1 MVIFKFTFFFCI
13 FCLVYHFL
21 TRKYLNPYKLYLI
34 FGKKGSGKST
44 LLTKL
49 AIQALK
55 SGKTVY
61 TTEYIPGTY
70 QISIDD
76 IGIYEFERNSV
87 LLVDEVGMKWDNR
100 KYKEFKDYHR
110 DFFKLQR
117 HYNLTVYL
125 FSQTFDVDKKIRD
138 LTDNMYLCKRVLR
151 VFSVARKIDR
161 TVVLNN
167 STAEAPSTIDENL
180 TFVPFFL
187 PGATRITFIPSWTKY
202 FDSFTVPQLQHKY
215 YQYIPLLEC
224 QKPRKERIKKLIGLS
239 DAELQELETD
249 VQQSFS
255 DAEELTDSTDI
266 SSLFSNTH

>member
-1 MVIFKFTFFFCI
+1 MVIFKFTFFFCL
-13 FCLVYHFL
+13 FCLVYHLL
-21 TRKYLNPYKLYLI
+21 TKKYLNLYKLYLI

-49 AIQALK
+49 AIQALR

-76 IGIYEFERNSV
+76 IGVYQFEPNSV

-138 LTDNMYLCKRVLR
+138 LTDNMFLCKRVLR

-187 PGATRITFIPSWTKY
+187 PGATKITFIPHWTKF
-202 FDSFTVPQLQHKY
+202 FDSFNVPELKY
-215 YQYIPLLEC
+215 KYFEYIPKLDC
-224 QKPRKERIKKLIGLS
+224 QKTRKERKKENAASINATS
-239 DAELQELETD
+239 DVASNIDFEALEAAVDNWFKDT
-249 VQQSFS
+249 Q
-255 DAEELTDSTDI
+255 
-266 SSLFSNTH
+266 

>member
-1 MVIFKFTFFFCI
+1 MILFKITFWFSLFI
-13 FCLVYHFL
+13 LVYHFL
-21 TRKYLNPYKLYLI
+21 TKKYLNPYKLYLI

-44 LLTKL
+44 LLTKIAVQSL
-49 AIQALK
+49 RK
-55 SGKTVY
+55 CKTVY

-76 IGIYEFERNSV
+76 IGVYNFKPNSV

-138 LTDNMYLCKRVLR
+138 LTDNMYLCKRMFR

-161 TVVLNN
+161 TIVLNN
-167 STAEAPSTIDENL
+167 STAEAPSSIDENL

-187 PGATRITFIPSWTKY
+187 PGAMKITFIPKWTKY
-202 FDSFTVPQLQHKY
+202 FDSFSVPQLKTKDY
-215 YQYIPLLEC
+215 EYIRPLPC
-224 QKPRKERIKKLIGLS
+224 QLSRSERKQLLS
-239 DAELQELETD
+239 DVEY
-249 VQQSFS
+249 
-255 DAEELTDSTDI
+255 EELDQMSVH
-266 SSLFSNTH
+266 THNSQ